1 MQCLF
6 LSSFFCYNTKGGDNV
21 ETRMERN
28 KELHKKVNE
37 MNKQYDLYLQNPDH
51 IKNKTNLYSV
61 DPAFFSTS
69 SIEKTSENHPKKEKK
84 KMIVWGSLI
93 ALGVIVLILIICLV
107 MK

>member
-1 MQCLF
+1 M
-6 LSSFFCYNTKGGDNV
+6 GGDNV

-37 MNKQYDLYLQNPDH
+37 INKQYDLYLQNPEH

-69 SIEKTSENHPKKEKK
+69 SIEKKPENNVKKDKK
-84 KMIVWGSLI
+84 KVIIVGSLI
-93 ALGVIVLILIICLV
+93 ALGILILILIICLT